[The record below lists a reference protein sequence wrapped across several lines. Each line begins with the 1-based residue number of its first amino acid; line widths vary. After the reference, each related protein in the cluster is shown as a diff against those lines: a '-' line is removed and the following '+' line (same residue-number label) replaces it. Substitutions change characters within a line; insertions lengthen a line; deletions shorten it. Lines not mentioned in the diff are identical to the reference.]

1 MKRRNF
7 VQSLLIVP
15 ATAIAAEQVATP
27 PPAAAPPAP
36 LARPP
41 QGRGVQNVPRLT
53 TVTLDSAAET
63 STGFFTATQYGTLTK
78 LAEILVPP
86 VKGHPGAIDARAPE
100 FLDFLISRSPA
111 ASQTLYR
118 NGLDGLT
125 AAAKKHFHKPFAE
138 LDAKQADTIIRP
150 LLVARAWD
158 REEPKDAMQ
167 HFMVEVHGD
176 LRQATM
182 NSGEWAA
189 SGGSTGRGRFN
200 SGRRQ
205 YWKPIDPRVGA

>member
-1 MKRRNF
+1 M
-7 VQSLLIVP
+7 
-15 ATAIAAEQVATP
+15 
-27 PPAAAPPAP
+27 
-36 LARPP
+36 
-41 QGRGVQNVPRLT
+41 QNVPRLT

-118 NGLDGLT
+118 NGLDGLN

-158 REEPKDAMQ
+158 REEPKDPMQ
-167 HFMVEVHGD
+167 HFMVGSARR
-176 LRQATM
+176 L
-182 NSGEWAA
+182 A
-189 SGGSTGRGRFN
+189 SSHNELWRMGRF
-200 SGRRQ
+200 GRQHWPR
-205 YWKPIDPRVGA
+205 PIQFWPT